1 MTDYLAR
8 LQALPPPARWAQAR
22 TWLFGEP
29 LPFFAEMRATCPVL
43 VLPQVTLAF
52 RHADCTKILR
62 RHDVFG
68 VDLYKPKQGDYFMAQ
83 DDTAAHWREKSIM
96 KAILDVEDVPAIRS
110 WVGAATAAA
119 LAAGVQA
126 GRGEIEAVAG
136 ITRAVP
142 TAMVQHWFGFDDADP
157 ARLIDWSYWNQQD
170 AFWNQPFDAA
180 FTRDPQ
186 GIIEKRQRAGVMMGL
201 YLAKLV
207 GKKALKVKFGSDAQ
221 DPVSR
226 LLRLAF
232 SGGLKFDVRNVIFNT
247 GGLLIGA
254 VETSSHTVVNAVEF
268 LLADPVRLA
277 AARAAAA
284 TPALFDGHVHEALRF
299 RPAFPYFFRT
309 CHRPAALAAETAH
322 AVTVPAGATVLAV
335 THSAMFDP
343 AGYPDPATFDPGRDH
358 SDNFTFGQ
366 GLHDCLGL
374 QIARV
379 TVPETVR
386 QILLRPGLAAPA
398 PPDYRGGRVPES
410 WTLRYAA

>member
-1 MTDYLAR
+1 MTDYLTR
-8 LQALPPPARWAQAR
+8 LNALPPLARWAQAR
-22 TWLFGEP
+22 AWLFGEP
-29 LPFFAEMRATCPVL
+29 LPFFAEMRAACPVL
-43 VLPQVTLAF
+43 ALPQVTLAF
-52 RHADCTKILR
+52 RHADCTTILR

-96 KAILDVEDVPAIRS
+96 KSILDVEDVPAIRK

-119 LAAGVQA
+119 LDAGH
-126 GRGEIEAVAG
+126 GEIEAVAG
-136 ITRAVP
+136 ISRAVP
-142 TAMVQHWFGFDDADP
+142 TAMVQHWFGFDEADP

-207 GKKALKVKFGSDAQ
+207 AKKALKVKFGSTAR

-226 LLRLAF
+226 LLRLSF
-232 SGGLKFDVRNVIFNT
+232 SGGLKFDIRNVIFNT

-254 VETSSHTVVNAVEF
+254 VETTSHTVVNAVAH
-268 LLADPVRLA
+268 LLADPARLA
-277 AARAAAA
+277 AARVDAGD
-284 TPALFDGHVHEALRF
+284 PARFDGHVHEALRF
-299 RPAFPYFFRT
+299 CPAFPYFFRT
-309 CHRPAALAAETAH
+309 CHRPTTLAAETPH

-335 THSAMFDP
+335 THSAMFDV
-343 AGYPDPATFDPGRDH
+343 AGFANPDAFDPARDH

-366 GLHDCLGL
+366 GIHDCLGL
-374 QIARV
+374 QIARA
-379 TVPETVR
+379 TVPEIVR
-386 QILLRPGLAAPA
+386 QIIRRPGLTAPA
-398 PPDYRGGRVPES
+398 APDYRGGRVPEA
-410 WTLRYAA
+410 WNLRYAP